1 MELPEQEQRTM
12 AEPAGF
18 LPMADKGV
26 CFPWTKL
33 TSQRAIRPEPSSED
47 PAQEDAGRDEE
58 TPGED
63 FGIGPEGKS

>member
-1 MELPEQEQRTM
+1 
-12 AEPAGF
+12 
-18 LPMADKGV
+18 DKGV

-58 TPGED
+58 TPGNCLS
-63 FGIGPEGKS
+63 PTV